1 MRVIRFPQRLI
12 HELNPRVNPAFVEA
26 YMRLEHNTL
35 SHLPRATFDTEAA
48 KAQQEQELWA
58 QGLIESTCASYGLLA
73 DYQAWE
79 QAYNAERETYQL
91 PS

>member
-12 HELNPRVNPAFVEA
+12 HNLNTQVNPAFVEA
-26 YMRLEHNTL
+26 CMRLEHRTL
-35 SHLPRATFDTEAA
+35 SHLSRDCFAGNAERTR
-48 KAQQEQELWA
+48 QEQKLWPPE
-58 QGLIESTCASYGLLA
+58 LIESTCESYGLLE